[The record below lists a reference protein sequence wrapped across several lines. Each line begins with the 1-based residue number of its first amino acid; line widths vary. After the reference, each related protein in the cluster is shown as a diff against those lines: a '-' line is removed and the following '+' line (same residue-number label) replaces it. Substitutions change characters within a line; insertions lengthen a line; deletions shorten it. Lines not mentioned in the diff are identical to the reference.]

1 MHVGLSLSFQ
11 NLGGLTDREVYQHEL
26 SLAGRA
32 EDVGLDSVWT
42 PEHHF
47 SGYMLTPNVTQFL
60 SWVAARTSRV
70 QLGTMVTVLPW
81 HDPVRV
87 AENFALLDHLSDG
100 RAVIGLGRGL
110 GRTEF
115 TGFRAP
121 QHESRG
127 RFSEYTEAI
136 LTGLET
142 GVMQFDGE
150 YYRQPPVEIRP
161 APFKSFR
168 NRTYASAISP
178 QSIDLMAR
186 LGVGLLVIAQKPWDT
201 VVAELEA
208 YRERFVELNGRQPP
222 KPVLCLFVAVSRD
235 RDEAQRMR
243 EEYLQ
248 GYAAS
253 TSTHYQFADAG
264 IAEIAGYEYYAALAK
279 NIEKHGIR
287 KFNSFLADLQVW
299 GTPEAVTERILEM
312 VRLLDAGAV
321 LINPSFGGMPPQV
334 GRANYDLIVDEVL
347 PVLKAYDVGGD
358 LGVAYGCGDA
368 AREDEPVAARGA

>member
-11 NLGGLTDREVYQHEL
+11 NLAGLTDREIYLHEL

-32 EDVGLDSVWT
+32 EDAGLDSVWT

-60 SWVAARTSRV
+60 SWVAGRTSRV

-110 GRTEF
+110 GRSEF
-115 TGFRAP
+115 IGFRAP
-121 QHESRG
+121 QHEARA
-127 RFSEYTEAI
+127 RFVEYTEAI
-136 LTGLET
+136 VGGLET
-142 GVMQFDGE
+142 GVMAYEGE

-168 NRTYASAISP
+168 GRTWATAISP
-178 QSIDLMAR
+178 SSMDLMAR
-186 LGVGLLVIAQKPWDT
+186 LGIGLLLIPQKPWDT
-201 VVAELEA
+201 VVAELAA
-208 YRERFVELNGRQPP
+208 YRERFVALNGCQPP
-222 KPVLCLFVAVSRD
+222 KPVLCLFVATSHD
-235 RDEAQRMR
+235 AAEAQRMR

-253 TSTHYQFADAG
+253 TTDHYRFADAG
-264 IAEIAGYEYYAALAK
+264 IAEIEGYEYYAGLAR

-287 KFNSFLADLQVW
+287 TFNSFLADLQVW
-299 GTPEAVTERILEM
+299 GTPDAVAARILEM
-312 VRLLDAGAV
+312 VELIDAGAV
-321 LINPSFGGMPPQV
+321 LINPTFGGMPPDV
-334 GRANYDLIVDEVL
+334 GRANFDLIVDEVL
-347 PVLKAYDVGGD
+347 PVLRAHDVGGD
-358 LGVAYGCGDA
+358 LGVPYEATVRA
-368 AREDEPVAARGA
+368 S

>member
-11 NLGGLTDREVYQHEL
+11 NLTGLTDREVYQHEL
-26 SLAGRA
+26 SLADRA
-32 EDVGLDSVWT
+32 EGVGFDSVWT

-87 AENFALLDHLSDG
+87 AENFALLDHLSNG

-110 GRTEF
+110 GRSEF

-121 QHESRG
+121 MHESRS
-127 RFSEYTEAI
+127 RFTEYTEA
-136 LTGLET
+136 LVTGLES
-142 GVMQFDGE
+142 GVLSYDGQ
-150 YYRQPPVEIRP
+150 YYKQPPVEIRP

-168 NRTYASAISP
+168 DRTFASAISP
-178 QSIDLMAR
+178 SSIDLMAR
-186 LGVGLLVIAQKPWDT
+186 LGIGLLVIAQKPWDT

-208 YRERFVELNGRQPP
+208 YRRRFVELNSCEPP

-235 RDEAQRMR
+235 AREAQRMR

-248 GYAAS
+248 NYAAS
-253 TSTHYQFADAG
+253 SSTHYQFADAG
-264 IAEIAGYEYYAALAK
+264 IAEIEGYEYYAALSK
-279 NIEKHGIR
+279 NIAKHGIDR
-287 KFNSFLADLQVW
+287 FNAFLADLQVW
-299 GTPEAVTERILEM
+299 GTPEVAVERILEM

-321 LINPSFGGMPPQV
+321 LINTSFGGMAPDV
-334 GRANYDLIVDEVL
+334 GRANFDLIVDQVL
-347 PVLKAYDVGGD
+347 PALQAHDVGGSF
-358 LGVAYGCGDA
+358 GVTYGVGA
-368 AREDEPVAARGA
+368 AADVTAVASG